1 MKKSETEKKRFEVVK
16 AGSIHPSPLLPA
28 REHGSEVTMST
39 KAVGIQVPL
48 IVRPVEGRPDEYDLI
63 DGHGRLE
70 ALDPE
75 EDVLADVRSGLS
87 DVDVFRI
94 SEATSKR
101 TQKTAYENAV
111 FYAAYVDAVT
121 KAKGEKGA
129 VATVA
134 AEALI
139 SESQL
144 SQYLAINGLFHELKE
159 KKPETEFEKL
169 KTLGVNRLYEL
180 SKSREDL
187 RLAEIALE
195 VEEKADVLTAE
206 GIKQLA
212 ETTAPPTSEQETVTV
227 DADTESASPVS
238 ASELVRREDTDAT
251 PLAAVPNKLAILIE
265 ELSLLLPQTN
275 LQELCQTNSDSPE
288 ASNALQKMTI
298 SLRRFIFY
306 LKKLKKTLKTPPNS
320 GRMLKQEES

>member
-1 MKKSETEKKRFEVVK
+1 MTDETVVRVK
-16 AGSIHPSPLLPA
+16 AKNIHMSQVLPPRNYASDIAESVKSCGS
-28 REHGSEVTMST
+28 
-39 KAVGIQVPL
+39 QQPL

-75 EDVLADVRSGLS
+75 EDVLVDVRSGLS

-129 VATVA
+129 IATVA

-169 KTLGVNRLYEL
+169 KTLGLNRLYEL
-180 SKSREDL
+180 SKSREDS

-195 VEEKADVLTAE
+195 VEEKADALTAE

-212 ETTAPPTSEQETVTV
+212 ETTAHPTSEQETVTV
-227 DADTESASPVS
+227 DADTESASPAS
-238 ASELVRREDTDAT
+238 ASEPAKREDTDAT
-251 PLAAVPNKLAILIE
+251 TLATVPNKLAILIE

-288 ASNALQKMTI
+288 ASNAIQKMTI

-320 GRMLKQEES
+320 GRMLKQEKS